1 MKYTQARELVE
12 TILDQMDL
20 LEFDPN
26 RGADGRKDPKASFFK
41 DANKPGLKGAKVN
54 QHKKFRSLS
63 VHGQTR
69 LHAYSS
75 GRSFQRGH
83 GGGLEHD
90 KDFETGNRAGRSP
103 DVENDRDT
111 QDRAKFKRRRR
122 HYGSS

>member
-1 MKYTQARELVE
+1 MRYTQARELVE

-26 RGADGRKDPKASFFK
+26 RGADGRKDPKASSFK
-41 DANKPGLKGAKVN
+41 DANKQGLKGAKVN

-63 VHGQTR
+63 VDGQTR

-75 GRSFQRGH
+75 GRSFRRGH
-83 GGGLEHD
+83 GGGREHD
-90 KDFETGNRAGRSP
+90 KDYETGNRAGRSP

-111 QDRAKFKRRRR
+111 QDRARFKRG
-122 HYGSS
+122 H

>member
-26 RGADGRKDPKASFFK
+26 RGADGRKDPKASSFK
-41 DANKPGLKGAKVN
+41 DANKQGLKGAKVN

-63 VHGQTR
+63 VDGQTR

-83 GGGLEHD
+83 GGRREHD
-90 KDFETGNRAGRSP
+90 KDYETGNIAGRSP

-111 QDRAKFKRRRR
+111 QDRARFKRGR
-122 HYGSS
+122 